1 MITIHDIYEEDGV
14 IKEFVERAGL
24 PVDDVDFV
32 ILCDEE
38 EKDSPCLERVLRF
51 YDAQDNLKS
60 GIEKAEEDLVP
71 LYVIVG
77 YH

>member
-1 MITIHDIYEEDGV
+1 MITIHNIYDKGGV
-14 IKEFVERAGL
+14 IKEIVERAGL

-38 EKDSPCLERVLRF
+38 EKDHECLERILRH
-51 YDAQDNLKS
+51 YEAQDNLKS
-60 GIEKAEEDLVP
+60 GIEKTEYDAP
-71 LYVIVG
+71 LWVIVG

>member
-1 MITIHDIYEEDGV
+1 MITIHDIYEENGV

-38 EKDSPCLERVLRF
+38 EKDSLCLERVLHF
-51 YDAQDNLKS
+51 HDAQYNLKS
-60 GIEKAEEDLVP
+60 GIEKTEYDP
-71 LYVIVG
+71 LWVIVG